1 MFYFLTLTQGR
12 YRYVV
17 QASLELVPTPSPPES
32 ASRDY
37 GKIIA
42 CELDAP
48 FKGLVV
54 MNDSRQGLCLRAASG
69 TAGG

>member
-12 YRYVV
+12 YRCVV
-17 QASLELVPTPSPPES
+17 EASLELVPTPSPPES

-42 CELDAP
+42 CGLDAP
-48 FKGLVV
+48 FK
-54 MNDSRQGLCLRAASG
+54 R
-69 TAGG
+69 AGGDERLQAGAVP